1 MTRAVVIALLTA
13 LAALGFGLTAC
24 HDPYQTTQPRQPPA
38 PPGTPHARGDA
49 QRPGPT
55 VPAVSAT
62 PAGRD
67 RGARGVV
74 VAFARAWSTWDW
86 RTAADQ
92 QHALARLAVG
102 PLAAQLHANAATTAG
117 DASLARDRP
126 GSRGRVITV
135 DLHRTQ
141 QGVEAVVVTREQT
154 TTNGHA
160 DLGGARHH
168 VYRATLTRS
177 AQGWGVSAWTPLP

>member
-1 MTRAVVIALLTA
+1 MTRTVVIALLAA
-13 LAALGFGLTAC
+13 LAALGFGLIAC
-24 HDPYQTTQPRQPPA
+24 QDPYQTTQPRQPPA

-102 PLAAQLHANAATTAG
+102 PLAAQLRANAATATR

-126 GSRGRVITV
+126 GSRGRVIAIELRR
-135 DLHRTQ
+135 DEP
-141 QGVEAVVVTREQT
+141 GVVAVVVTREQT
-154 TTNGHA
+154 TTDGHA
-160 DLGGARHH
+160 DLGGQHHH

-177 AQGWGVSAWTPLP
+177 ADGWGVSAWTPLP